1 MKLTVFR
8 NGELETYHEFGDF
21 EMFKKH
27 VERHLKDAEIGGCVN
42 RKES

>member
-27 VERHLKDAEIGGCVN
+27 VERHLKEAEIVIIVKRG
-42 RKES
+42 